1 LNYKVP
7 VNVYWG
13 DQTHDLWY

>member
-13 DQTHDLWY
+13 DQTHDL